1 MDWVARGETFAGHP
15 CDEGLPF
22 VVVAAAVEP
31 SVAADAVVAFD
42 AAAFAVEVEAQE
54 VLAVP
59 FLVVDPSV
67 VVVVAACQV
76 Y

>member
-1 MDWVARGETFAGHP
+1 MDWVAHGETFVGHP
-15 CDEGLPF
+15 CDEGLLF
-22 VVVAAAVEP
+22 VAVAAAVEP
-31 SVAADAVVAFD
+31 SVVADAVVASD
-42 AAAFAVEVEAQE
+42 AAAFAVEVEVQE

-67 VVVVAACQV
+67 VVAAACQV